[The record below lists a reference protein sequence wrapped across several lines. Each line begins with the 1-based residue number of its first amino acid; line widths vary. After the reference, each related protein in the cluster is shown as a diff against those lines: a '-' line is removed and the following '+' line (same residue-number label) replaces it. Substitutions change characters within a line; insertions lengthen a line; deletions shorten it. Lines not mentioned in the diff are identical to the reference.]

1 MLLLFL
7 LTFLESECTLSDQ
20 GCVNKRTKKI
30 VKACMSM
37 HTFGFPCNIAQIR
50 EICSRYNI
58 KVIEDAAESLGSFL
72 GKKHTGTFGD
82 LGVFSFNGNKI
93 ITTGAGGMIVT
104 NNEELAKLA
113 KHKSTTAR
121 LDDRWNFVHDM
132 PAYNY
137 RLPNLNASLGLSQ
150 IGKLPLFLQK
160 KRKLALEY
168 FNWGKENGYEFK
180 LESIGATSNYWLN
193 TMIAKDINERDS
205 ILEITNSSGI
215 TTRPVWIPMHELK
228 FNRKYQAVDLTNTNW
243 LSDRIV
249 NFPSSP
255 RIDAF

>member
-1 MLLLFL
+1 MVGAFEQKFVNLQTQKYAIGVVNGTAALHLSL
-7 LTFLESECTLSDQ
+7 DVLGVKDGDEVLTQSLNFVASTNAIHQANATPVFIDVEKDTLGMCPDSLNAFLESECTLSKQ

-37 HTFGFPCNIAQIR
+37 HTFGFPCNIVQIK

-150 IGKLPLFLQK
+150 IGKLPPS
-160 KRKLALEY
+160 LAGEEKNLH
-168 FNWGKENGYEFK
+168 
-180 LESIGATSNYWLN
+180 L
-193 TMIAKDINERDS
+193 S
-205 ILEITNSSGI
+205 ILIGVKKMDMN
-215 TTRPVWIPMHELK
+215 L
-228 FNRKYQAVDLTNTNW
+228 N
-243 LSDRIV
+243 
-249 NFPSSP
+249 
-255 RIDAF
+255 